1 MNMRFYGKL
10 GKRLIYSS
18 VLSAVILILFIIAST
33 IWIRLSLNENIQGQ
47 RSLDSIDDSY
57 NLLYKSL
64 IDQETGQRGYNLTGD
79 EAFLEPYHKGGEVF
93 EERTED
99 LLQKTEH
106 LPSLHTEIR
115 QVIEKGKYWREHY
128 GEVFIELGH
137 NGVQPDKLLMEE
149 AKVILDEFRQG
160 SADFFVHIEEER
172 SIVREKMRAR
182 INATLIAL
190 VLITSFIICINLLL
204 NIRNLKSIVKPIIQ
218 LDDCVTS
225 YAKHEFA
232 EPIPIYKGNDEL
244 SALIANI
251 DRMRSELAASIGTL
265 ESKVHYDELTG
276 LFNRRYFNDFLLKE
290 WKSAKLTM
298 ESVSLILFDIDH
310 YKNFND
316 TYGHLAGDDC
326 LKVISGLLN
335 SYNVDS
341 KSMVARYGGEEFAI
355 LLLSSTEQEVR
366 GLAEEIREA
375 IINLKIPHCSSMTNE
390 FVTISAGA
398 ATITPRG
405 DERPDKLIDLADQA
419 LYHSKQTG
427 RNRVT
432 YYRDEL

>member
-1 MNMRFYGKL
+1 MNMQSYGKL

-18 VLSAVILILFIIAST
+18 ILSAVILILFIIAAT

-47 RSLDSIDDSY
+47 RSLDSIDDSS
-57 NLLYKSL
+57 NLLYKSI

-79 EAFLEPYHKGGEVF
+79 EVFLEPYHKGGEIF
-93 EERTED
+93 EESTEA

-106 LPSLHTEIR
+106 LPLLHAEIK
-115 QVIEKGKYWREHY
+115 QVIEKGRYWQEHY
-128 GEVFIELGH
+128 GEVLIGLGR
-137 NGVQPDKLLMEE
+137 NGGQPDKLLMEE
-149 AKVILDEFRQG
+149 AKVILDEFRQEWT
-160 SADFFVHIEEER
+160 DFSVQIEGQR
-172 SIVREKMRAR
+172 SIVREKMKLRV
-182 INATLIAL
+182 NFTLIAL

-225 YAKHEFA
+225 YAKHEFT
-232 EPIPIYKGNDEL
+232 EPIPLYKGNDEL

-251 DRMRSELAASIGTL
+251 DMMRSELAASIGTL

-276 LFNRRYFNDFLLKE
+276 LFNRRYFNEFLCEK
-290 WKSAKLTM
+290 WHSA
-298 ESVSLILFDIDH
+298 EQASQSVSLILFDIDH

-326 LKVISGLLN
+326 LKAVSQLLN
-335 SYNVDS
+335 SYNADAA
-341 KSMVARYGGEEFAI
+341 SMVARYGGEEFAV
-355 LLLSSTEQEVR
+355 LLVSRTEQEVR
-366 GLAEEIREA
+366 ALAEEIRKA
-375 IINLKIPHCSSMTNE
+375 ILNLKIPHCSSVTDE

-398 ATITPRG
+398 ATVTPRG
-405 DERPDKLIDLADQA
+405 GKLPDGLIDLADQA

-432 YYRDEL
+432 YYHDE

>member
-1 MNMRFYGKL
+1 MNMQSYGKL
-10 GKRLIYSS
+10 GRRLIYSS
-18 VLSAVILILFIIAST
+18 IFSAVILILFIIAST
-33 IWIRLSLNENIQGQ
+33 IWIRLSLNENIRGQ

-57 NLLYKSL
+57 NLLYKSI

-79 EAFLEPYHKGGEVF
+79 EAFLEPYHRGGEIF
-93 EERTED
+93 EENTEP

-106 LPSLHTEIR
+106 LPLLNVEIK
-115 QVIEKGKYWREHY
+115 QVIEKGKYWQEHY
-128 GEVFIELGH
+128 GEVLIGLGR
-137 NGVQPDKLLMEE
+137 NGVQPDKQLMEE
-149 AKVILDEFRQG
+149 AKATLDEFRQQ
-160 SADFFVHIEEER
+160 SADFSVHIEGQR
-172 SIVREKMRAR
+172 SIVREKMKSR
-182 INATLIAL
+182 INFTLIAL
-190 VLITSFIICINLLL
+190 VLITSLIICINLFL

-225 YAKHEFA
+225 YARHEFTKS
-232 EPIPIYKGNDEL
+232 IPVYRGSDEL

-251 DRMRSELAASIGTL
+251 DMMRSELAASIGTL

-276 LFNRRYFNDFLLKE
+276 LFNRRYFNDFLWEK
-290 WKSAKLTM
+290 WSSAKQNS

-326 LKVISGLLN
+326 LKIVSQLLN
-335 SYNVDS
+335 AYNTDS
-341 KSMVARYGGEEFAI
+341 TSVVARYGGEEFA
-355 LLLSSTEQEVR
+355 LLLASRTEQEVR
-366 GLAEEIREA
+366 ALAEEIREA
-375 IINLKIPHCSSMTNE
+375 IINLKIPHRSSVTDE

-405 DERPDKLIDLADQA
+405 GRLPDELIDLADQA

-432 YYRDEL
+432 YYHDES

>member
-1 MNMRFYGKL
+1 MNMQSYGKL

-18 VLSAVILILFIIAST
+18 ILSAVILILFIIAAT

-47 RSLDSIDDSY
+47 RSLDSIDDSS
-57 NLLYKSL
+57 NLLYKSI

-79 EAFLEPYHKGGEVF
+79 EVFLEPYHKGGGIF
-93 EERTED
+93 EESTEA

-106 LPSLHTEIR
+106 LPLLHAEIK
-115 QVIEKGKYWREHY
+115 QVIEKGRYWQEHY
-128 GEVFIELGH
+128 GEVLIGLGRT
-137 NGVQPDKLLMEE
+137 GGQPDKLLMEE
-149 AKVILDEFRQG
+149 AKVILDEFRQEW
-160 SADFFVHIEEER
+160 ADFSVQIEGQR
-172 SIVREKMRAR
+172 SIVREKMKLRV
-182 INATLIAL
+182 NFTLIAL

-225 YAKHEFA
+225 YAKHEFT
-232 EPIPIYKGNDEL
+232 EPIPLYKGNDEL

-251 DRMRSELAASIGTL
+251 DMMRSELAASIGTL

-276 LFNRRYFNDFLLKE
+276 LFNRRYFNEFLCEK
-290 WKSAKLTM
+290 WHSA
-298 ESVSLILFDIDH
+298 EQASQSVSLILFDIDH

-326 LKVISGLLN
+326 LKAISQLLN
-335 SYNVDS
+335 SYNADAT
-341 KSMVARYGGEEFAI
+341 SMVARYGGEEFAV
-355 LLLSSTEQEVR
+355 LLVSRTEQEVHA
-366 GLAEEIREA
+366 LAEEIRKA
-375 IINLKIPHCSSMTNE
+375 ILNLKIPHCSSVTDE

-398 ATITPRG
+398 ATVTPRG
-405 DERPDKLIDLADQA
+405 GKLPDGLIDLADQA

-432 YYRDEL
+432 YYHDE